1 MIDKIM
7 SASIKT
13 KLYVIVSLSLIVP
26 FSLFGYIGYS
36 ESTKIIEKI
45 AISDS
50 EQLVSQQNLYLNNYF
65 ESLERTINPLMIH
78 PVIQNY
84 LKLESEDNFEFF
96 QLSNRFEEEIAPEL
110 YGRGDVKSFTLVS
123 EDVGSS
129 LKSYDKYIQYKSE
142 DAPKLLSFD
151 LRGITTEDSLPV
163 LTLTRSFVDYH
174 TFSKTGMFI
183 INLKMNKIKEI
194 VGNSHIGDSGVL
206 WITDENGTI
215 LFHPEKQKLGTKV
228 SRIYIREI
236 FGDEKQME
244 DSFIRELNGEKKLI
258 TYQTSEIT
266 NLTII
271 TEIPLETLIG
281 RLKSIRFITIVV
293 CLLIIAFALSIVGWY
308 SLSLT
313 RSLSNLQHLMKR
325 AESGDFHIRAQEKRK
340 DEIGKV
346 NRSFNKMVSELQR
359 LVQVVHKSQLKEKE
373 MEIKQRE
380 SSLKAMQSQI
390 NPHFLYNTLEII
402 NSNAILEGNMTI
414 SRMATSLAD
423 MFRYN
428 ISNINHIVT
437 LKEEIEHVKSYLD
450 IQSERYENLRIQLDF
465 PEQLVGSIQ
474 TVKLILQPLIENS
487 FEHGYENHKTK
498 PTFLQIK
505 GQASGHLFY
514 VDIIDHGKG
523 MPEDT
528 LEKYQ
533 RAFSLQGTA
542 HENMTIKQMN
552 SIGLWN
558 VHSRIRLAFGDEYG
572 LNIIYSNENGT
583 MIRITLPLQE

>member
-1 MIDKIM
+1 MMNKIM

-123 EDVGSS
+123 EEVGSS

-215 LFHPEKQKLGTKV
+215 LFHPEKQKLGTQV

-236 FGDEKQME
+236 FGNEKQME

-293 CLLIIAFALSIVGWY
+293 CLLIIAFALSVVGWY

-325 AESGDFHIRAQEKRK
+325 AESGDFHIRAHEKRK

-450 IQSERYENLRIQLDF
+450 IQSERYENLQIQLDF
-465 PEQLVGSIQ
+465 PEQLVGKIQ

-514 VDIIDHGKG
+514 VDIVDHGKG
-523 MPEDT
+523 MPGDT

-542 HENMTIKQMN
+542 HESMAIKQMN

-572 LNIIYSNENGT
+572 LNIIHSNESGT